1 MKPSSFLA
9 AALTL
14 AAATLL
20 VIGPATAKSKRSALT
35 GLWSGGGIVVVA
47 NGRQER
53 ARCRAQFS
61 QSGPDASFMARCSTR
76 SGTMDQAARLRRTG
90 PNSYAGSFFNPR
102 LKTSGRIHISV
113 RGNRQYV
120 TVRSKR
126 GGAKLTLQRRA

>member
-1 MKPSSFLA
+1 MKASYFLA
-9 AALTL
+9 AAFTL
-14 AAATLL
+14 ATASLL

-35 GLWSGGGIVVVA
+35 GLWSGGGKIVLA

-61 QSGPDASFMARCSTR
+61 QSGPGASFAARCSTR
-76 SGTMDQAARLRRTG
+76 SGTIAQAARLRRTG
-90 PNSYAGSFFNPR
+90 PNSYAGRFFNPR
-102 LKTSGRIHISV
+102 LKTSGRIHIIV

-120 TVRSKR
+120 TVRGKR

>member
-1 MKPSSFLA
+1 MKSSSFFAAAFALA
-9 AALTL
+9 AAS
-14 AAATLL
+14 LL
-20 VIGPATAKSKRSALT
+20 VIAPATAKSKRSALT
-35 GLWSGGGIVVVA
+35 GLWSGGGKVILA

-61 QSGPDASFMARCSTR
+61 PSGPGASFMARCSTQ

-90 PNSYAGSFFNPR
+90 PNSYAGTFFNPR
-102 LKTSGRIHISV
+102 LKSAGRIHITV

-120 TVRSKR
+120 TVRTKR